1 MLLDCWWNVTVGHE
15 WTPSRRTHLG
25 SIWDPLWVLWA
36 VATIASE
43 TFLEQHKKKNEEDQ
57 WQWAMRTSLLLVELV
72 GLGWVGLVGLG
83 LQWPLISSG
92 LNDPNPRS
100 FEWVLKIKKKVT
112 GDFWWL
118 KGLWSLDWGSLERS
132 LKRGGGSLRIPRDPV
147 KSRLDTRGSHRIP
160 FKPREIPKNPLK
172 TLKNPVK
179 SRLDTR
185 GSHRIPSK
193 MKKIPKNAKNPVKSR
208 PDTRGSHRIPFKI

>member
-57 WQWAMRTSLLLVELV
+57 WQWAMRTSLLLVELA
-72 GLGWVGLVGLG
+72 GLGWVGLGWLG
-83 LQWPLISSG
+83 WLGWGYNGHWSAAGWTIPIQG
-92 LNDPNPRS
+92 ALNGS
-100 FEWVLKIKKKVT
+100 WKSKKMT

-118 KGLWSLDWGSLERS
+118 KGLWSLHWGSLERS

-147 KSRLDTRGSHRIP
+147 RTP
-160 FKPREIPKNPLK
+160 
-172 TLKNPVK
+172 
-179 SRLDTR
+179 
-185 GSHRIPSK
+185 
-193 MKKIPKNAKNPVKSR
+193 KIP
-208 PDTRGSHRIPFKI
+208 